1 MEELAK
7 QVDLLEKKKEVKR
20 HQWIEPD
27 YQFFKGY
34 LNKDLAQMEE
44 ALKTLVSKKVHK
56 SRNVHMSIFMQPY
69 MSVPAILY
77 AKLAWLKG
85 FEVVI
90 DSPLVPK
97 ELLPHRPNAHYDDTY
112 EFLKELDEDF
122 VPPQK
127 EYITVPFEYQKKVMP
142 NPNGILNY
150 ENILLTV
157 KEAAKGRINLDTGD
171 AKKLADMVW
180 LAYTDPKAFDTK
192 HKEFLRDTQ
201 IEVARKEG
209 NEVYVYEFPML
220 REWNLVETEKDHFMN
235 IAGMILH
242 EEIPFDENDDWYS
255 GSTIAT
261 LFAAQEAQKGKGLSA
276 KLKSLISQN

>member
-1 MEELAK
+1 
-7 QVDLLEKKKEVKR
+7 
-20 HQWIEPD
+20 
-27 YQFFKGY
+27 
-34 LNKDLAQMEE
+34 
-44 ALKTLVSKKVHK
+44 
-56 SRNVHMSIFMQPY
+56 
-69 MSVPAILY
+69 
-77 AKLAWLKG
+77 
-85 FEVVI
+85 
-90 DSPLVPK
+90 
-97 ELLPHRPNAHYDDTY
+97 
-112 EFLKELDEDF
+112 
-122 VPPQK
+122 PPQK